1 MTSPVA
7 GADDRALALMGNQIA
22 EQQRQID
29 LINMGQ
35 NQSSLGFSSIENGS
49 LVVYDADGNVRNVI
63 GKQDDGSYVGGASPV
78 ALDPPEIPNPPTV
91 TGGFGTLKVAS
102 NGSTD
107 PPWPRSFSHVN
118 VYLSSGTGVGD
129 DPITPGVIVGTIIGS
144 TNSVFIISGLD
155 PKPYRVWLTSVGIDT
170 AESQPSQAVTASPVQ
185 VVGKDIL
192 DGAIEELHL
201 KDDAVTAAK
210 LAAGSVGTIQIQG
223 ESIDVT
229 KLADG
234 SVDGEKIVA
243 NAIGVGHL
251 AAASVTSFAI
261 AADAIQAN
269 HIAADQIQAE
279 HLAVGSVTAGAIL
292 ALSIQA
298 DALAANSITAGK
310 LAAGAVT
317 ADKLQADIVIANAT
331 FETGSSGRRVVISG
345 PGNEIRFFPQL
356 NENAYGRIY
365 SYVSDTYPDD
375 VNIEMRAIDSDEVNV
390 QPRMVLTP
398 DTIFAGLT
406 DRGDDTINRG
416 GYMDLEESIAA
427 IGTKNAVTG
436 APEQGIFF
444 AADDGIKL
452 RGFFPNFRGTD
463 GTEAIVFVGW
473 TIQNT
478 SSTGYITGAGV
489 NFTVPR
495 TLPYVPI
502 VSASVNNRDEG
513 GGTAIDPISTRD
525 VLAMNTTVH
534 IENLFGLNTG
544 NAVRPNLKVGMRM
557 LLVSLNEI
565 LADAVAGQGS

>member
-1 MTSPVA
+1 MTQPVA
-7 GADDRALALMGNQIA
+7 GSDERALAAMANQLA

-49 LVVYDADGNVRNVI
+49 LVIYDADGNVRNVI

-107 PPWPRSFSHVN
+107 PPWPRSFSHLN
-118 VYLSSGTGVGD
+118 VYLSQGTGGPD
-129 DPITPGVIVGTIIGS
+129 DPITEGVIVGTIIGT

-170 AESQPSQAVTASPVQ
+170 AESDASTAVTATPTQ

-192 DGAIEELHL
+192 DGAITELQL
-201 KDDAVTAAK
+201 ADDAVTQAK
-210 LAAGSVGTIQIQG
+210 LAAGSVGTIQIDG
-223 ESIDVT
+223 EIITTANLV
-229 KLADG
+229 DG
-234 SVDGEKIVA
+234 SVTGEKIIA
-243 NAIGVGHL
+243 NAIAVGHL
-251 AAASVTSFAI
+251 AAESVTAVAL
-261 AADAIQAN
+261 AADAVQANNIAAGAIQAG
-269 HIAADQIQAE
+269 
-279 HLAVGSVTAGAIL
+279 HLAAGSVLAENIL

-298 DALAANSITAGK
+298 DQLAANAVTAGK

-317 ADKLQADIVIANAT
+317 ADKLQADIIIANAT

-375 VNIEMRAIDSDEVNV
+375 VNIEFRAIDSDEVNV

-406 DRGDDTINRG
+406 DRGDDTLNRG
-416 GYMDLEESIAA
+416 GYLQLEESLAA
-427 IGTKNAVTG
+427 FGTKNANGSV
-436 APEQGIFF
+436 EQGIFC
-444 AADDGIKL
+444 AADDGIKM
-452 RGFFPNFRGTD
+452 RGFFPNHKEDPTD
-463 GTEAIVFVGW
+463 AVFVAGY
-473 TIQNT
+473 TFTNT
-478 SSTGYITGAGV
+478 SSSGYWSNLGLGLRQTKVRPFVTLVVCGNDQADSGTNNLLSV
-489 NFTVPR
+489 RNFMAQTTP
-495 TLPYVPI
+495 
-502 VSASVNNRDEG
+502 SAIRSTFG
-513 GGTAIDPISTRD
+513 HTTA
-525 VLAMNTTVH
+525 LALQPNTTCSMTWWV
-534 IENLFGLNTG
+534 IT
-544 NAVRPNLKVGMRM
+544 VGTE
-557 LLVSLNEI
+557 LTDS
-565 LADAVAGQGS
+565 AAAP

>member
-49 LVVYDADGNVRNVI
+49 LVIYDADGNVRNVI

-78 ALDPPEIPNPPTV
+78 ALDPPEVPNPPTV

-118 VYLSSGTGVGD
+118 VYLSSGTGIGD
-129 DPITPGVIVGTIIGS
+129 DPITEGVLVGTIIGT
-144 TNSVFIISGLD
+144 TNSVFIISGLL
-155 PKPYRVWLTSVGIDT
+155 PKAYRVWLTSVGIDT
-170 AESQPSQAVTASPVQ
+170 AESGPSVAVTATPTM
-185 VVGKDIL
+185 VVGQDIL
-192 DGAIEELHL
+192 DGAISELKL
-201 KDDAVTAAK
+201 ADDAVTAAK
-210 LAAGSVGTIQIQG
+210 LAADSVGTIQIQG

-251 AAASVTSFAI
+251 AAASVTSIAI

-269 HIAADQIQAE
+269 NIAADQILAR
-279 HLAVGSVTAGAIL
+279 HMAVGSVTAEAIL

-298 DALAANSITAGK
+298 DKLAANSITAGK

-375 VNIEMRAIDSDEVNV
+375 VNIEFRAIDSDEVNV
-390 QPRMVLTP
+390 QPRLVLTP

-416 GYMDLEESIAA
+416 GFLQLEESIAVY
-427 IGTKNAVTG
+427 GLKTNAGFETGLYVTS
-436 APEQGIFF
+436 
-444 AADDGIKL
+444 DDGVKMK
-452 RGFFPNFRGTD
+452 GYFPNHHGTD
-463 GTEAIVFVGW
+463 GSEAMFFVGY
-473 TIQNT
+473 TFTNT
-478 SSTGYITGAGV
+478 SSSGYFTGLDFALA
-489 NFTVPR
+489 VPR
-495 TLPYVPI
+495 TRPFIPLATCGVPDSEPNFLTVRDQMDLTTTSHVASQFGRTTTTAIQPSKSCGIRWLI
-502 VSASVNNRDEG
+502 VSVNAVLADSAA
-513 GGTAIDPISTRD
+513 GTAG
-525 VLAMNTTVH
+525 V
-534 IENLFGLNTG
+534 
-544 NAVRPNLKVGMRM
+544 
-557 LLVSLNEI
+557 
-565 LADAVAGQGS
+565 

>member
-1 MTSPVA
+1 
-7 GADDRALALMGNQIA
+7 MGNQIA

-129 DPITPGVIVGTIIGS
+129 DPITEGVIVGTIIGT

-170 AESQPSQAVTASPVQ
+170 AESEPSQAVTASPVQ

-192 DGAIEELHL
+192 DGAITELHL

-210 LAAGSVGTIQIQG
+210 LAADSVGTIQIQG

-269 HIAADQIQAE
+269 NIAAGQIQAE
-279 HLAVGSVTAGAIL
+279 HMAVGSVTAGAIL

-298 DALAANSITAGK
+298 DQLAANAVTAGK
-310 LAAGAVT
+310 IAAGAIT
-317 ADKLQADIVIANAT
+317 ADKLQADIIIANAS

-375 VNIEMRAIDSDEVNV
+375 VNIEFRAIDSDEVNV
-390 QPRMVLTP
+390 QPRLVLTP
-398 DTIFAGLT
+398 DTIFGGLT
-406 DRGDDTINRG
+406 DRGDDTVHRG
-416 GYMDLEESIAA
+416 GYFQMEESLAA
-427 IGTKNAVTG
+427 VGTKNDITG

-444 AADDGIKL
+444 AVDDGIKL

-463 GTEAIVFVGW
+463 GTEAIVFVGY
-473 TIQNT
+473 TLNNT
-478 SSTGYITGAGV
+478 SSTGYITGANI
-489 NFTVPR
+489 NFSVPR
-495 TLPYVPI
+495 SLPFVPM
-502 VSASVNNRDEG
+502 VSVDT
-513 GGTAIDPISTRD
+513 GTPSDGLCTMRGVVSTTTN
-525 VLAMNTTVH
+525 VHMESIFSFSTATALAP
-534 IENLFGLNTG
+534 LKKFG
-544 NAVRPNLKVGMRM
+544 VRWM
-557 LLVSLNEI
+557 LVSLNEI
-565 LADAVAGQGS
+565 IQQNTAGGSVPSG